1 MIKNIFTSSK
11 ISIASLLSSRISRLR
26 GVLRGAQTAREDA
39 DHDSSRA
46 TLVEYDDENFRL
58 ENRRLIFLTFSHFWP

>member
-39 DHDSSRA
+39 DHDCSRA
-46 TLVEYDDENFRL
+46 ILVEYDDGNFRL